1 MKKAAF
7 VVLAVAV
14 LTLPILTLSD
24 AFAFRGGQ
32 QGGPGYGQGHPGHPG
47 PVADLSE
54 KDMEKLEAERAAFL
68 KETKDL
74 RYRIEDKEWELGRE
88 LRADKPDEKKAVAV
102 QRELSD
108 LRGQMDQKVLAHR
121 LKMRNLFPDFFANG
135 FGPGPG
141 CGAAFGP
148 GDGGGC
154 GGQGGMRGGGRGP
167 CSR

>member
-1 MKKAAF
+1 MKKAIFA
-7 VVLAVAV
+7 VLAAAL
-14 LTLPILTLSD
+14 LTMPLFSLSD
-24 AFAFRGGQ
+24 AFAYRGGQ
-32 QGGPGYGQGHPGHPG
+32 QKGPGYGQGHPGHPG

-74 RYRIEDKEWELGRE
+74 RFRIEDKEWELGRE
-88 LRADKPDEKKAVAV
+88 LRADKPDEKKAMAI

-121 LKMRNLFPDFFANG
+121 LKMRTLFPDFFANG

-141 CGAAFGP
+141 CGCP
-148 GDGGGC
+148 GEGGGC
-154 GGQGGMRGGGRGP
+154 GRGGMRGGFGGP
-167 CSR
+167 CAR